1 MKAIYGIPF
10 VGALVYRAWSKKS
23 LTPFGL
29 VVAGLSASAHAL
41 HPWYTPV
48 ALLAVFYFGGTK
60 VTKVCYESRPKQFF
74 DPTSEADTLCLLFTR
89 LNTTSKLV

>member
-1 MKAIYGIPF
+1 MKAIYAIPV

-29 VVAGLSASAHAL
+29 VVAGLSAGAHAL

-60 VTKVCYESRPKQFF
+60 ATKVCCEGRNKRISNS
-74 DPTSEADTLCLLFTR
+74 TSEADKISLLLAR